1 MERLWAPWRMEFILN
16 EKPSWCIFCLGEMQN
31 EESEK
36 ERLVLYRDTLSF
48 VMMNRYPYTTGHL
61 LVAPYRHVGSL
72 QELTSEEM
80 LQLFENVRLA
90 CEVTTRALSPQGF
103 NIGINLGKVAGAGVD
118 DHLHIH
124 IVPRWVGDANFMTV
138 VADVRVVPEGLLAT
152 YEKFYP
158 FFREIRASAEN
169 ERNDSKA

>member
-16 EKPSWCIFCLGEMQN
+16 EKPTCCIFCLGERQS
-31 EESEK
+31 EEIEK
-36 ERLVLYRDTLSF
+36 EHLILYRDTLSF

-61 LVAPYRHVGSL
+61 LVSPYRHVGSL
-72 QELTSEEM
+72 QELTSAEM
-80 LQLFENVRLA
+80 LQLFKNVSLA
-90 CEVTTRALSPQGF
+90 CQVATKALSPQGF
-103 NIGINLGKVAGAGVD
+103 NIGINVGKVAGAGID

-152 YEKFYP
+152 YDKFLP
-158 FFREIRASAEN
+158 FLREICATAEN
-169 ERNDSKA
+169 

>member
-16 EKPSWCIFCLGEMQN
+16 EKPSCCIFCLGEMQG

-61 LVAPYRHVGSL
+61 LVSPYRHVGSL
-72 QELTSEEM
+72 QDLTAEEM
-80 LQLFENVRLA
+80 LQLFENVRRA
-90 CEVTTRALSPQGF
+90 CEVTTKALSPQGF

-138 VADVRVVPEGLLAT
+138 VADVRVIPEGLLAT
-152 YEKFYP
+152 YEKFHP
-158 FFREIRASAEN
+158 FFREVRATAETQ
-169 ERNDSKA
+169 RNKGT